1 VYAVSHPL
9 VAQREAVIWSEAW
22 RPPDR
27 SPPWVWAQNHIQS
40 IPYSPVPGR
49 FRIENSP
56 FIREPL
62 ETITDQAV
70 RQVCIIASVQSAKT
84 TASELSLCYVIANL
98 PGPTLW
104 LNETDD
110 DAKDQ
115 SESRLQ
121 KLFEE
126 CEPVKAL
133 FPRDR
138 HKRRN
143 TTIHFANGMTLWV
156 LGAHNKTNLQ
166 RRSIRWIFADECWAY
181 PPGHMAEAEARVT
194 AFGWL
199 GKCVWMSQGG
209 EEGDDIDRKF
219 ETTDMREWTFQ
230 CPHCQTRQPWKWE
243 NIEWSKSARND
254 EGEWDYEQVRATAS
268 MRCASCNHYFDDSD
282 KTRRELNATGRYI
295 PQNERASK
303 ENVGFHWNALATMS
317 WGKLAELYLRAKA
330 AARRG
335 DITLIKQFF
344 QKRLAQPWREYE
356 EDYKLE
362 IVRSGYR
369 KGESWE
375 ETAGVT
381 RKGSIIAAPYD
392 PSEISVQ
399 LIILTVDVQMDH
411 FFAVVRAWSANG
423 SSRLVWNEKVLSWD
437 AIAALQER
445 FGIHPNLV
453 FIDAGYSTYDVYRRC
468 AKHGWVALLGD
479 RRPTYVH
486 KTRQGKLVLRFY
498 SPRRKV
504 ALGRGQSCAVYYFSA
519 LNTKDALARL
529 RRNQEPERGATW
541 EVPDDIDDEYLA
553 HMEGEQRV
561 KKNGNWFWERIGKR
575 PQHMFDCEVMQVAA
589 AFMLKLVGR
598 ESMDPGAPPEGG
610 KIPSTEA
617 SDSQA

>member
-1 VYAVSHPL
+1 MHAVSQL
-9 VAQREAVIWSEAW
+9 SVIWSEAW

-62 ETITDQAV
+62 EIITDPAV

-126 CEPVKAL
+126 CEPVRAL

-181 PPGHMAEAEARVT
+181 PQGHMAEAEARVT

-219 ETTDMREWTFQ
+219 ETTDMREWTFACPQ
-230 CPHCQTRQPWKWE
+230 CGTRQPWKWE
-243 NIEWSKSARND
+243 NVEWSKSARND

-268 MRCASCNHYFDDSD
+268 MHCAACNHYFDDSD
-282 KTRRELNATGRYI
+282 KTRRELNGTGRFI
-295 PQNERASK
+295 PQNTRASK
-303 ENVGFHWNALATMS
+303 ENVGFHWNALVTMS
-317 WGKLAELYLRAKA
+317 WGKLAELYLRAKT

-335 DITLIKQFF
+335 DITLIQQFI
-344 QKRLAQPWREYE
+344 QKRLALPWREYE

-381 RKGSIIAAPYD
+381 PKGQIIAAPYD
-392 PSEISVQ
+392 PSEISVH

-437 AIAALQER
+437 EIVALQER

-453 FIDAGYSTYDVYRRC
+453 FIDAGYSTYDVYRQC
-468 AKHGWVALLGD
+468 AKRGWVALLGD

-486 KTRQGKLVLRFY
+486 KTRQGKSVLRFY

-504 ALGRGQSCAVYYFSA
+504 ALGHGQSCYVHYFSN
-519 LNTKDALARL
+519 LNLKDALARL
-529 RRNQEPERGATW
+529 RRNQDPERGSTW

-561 KKNGNWFWERIGKR
+561 KKNGKWFWEQIGKR
-575 PQHMFDCEVMQVAA
+575 PQHMFDCEVMQICA

-598 ESMDPGAPPEGG
+598 ESPETVEAQVDAAAGA
-610 KIPSTEA
+610 
-617 SDSQA
+617 

>member
-1 VYAVSHPL
+1 MGRGLQEHVC
-9 VAQREAVIWSEAW
+9 
-22 RPPDR
+22 
-27 SPPWVWAQNHIQS
+27 QS
-40 IPYSPVPGR
+40 IPVFAGARAGFAS
-49 FRIENSP
+49 ENSP
-56 FIREPL
+56 QIREPL
-62 ETITDQAV
+62 EAIVDPKV
-70 RQVCIIASVQSAKT
+70 RAPGLRSSPRSSPARRA
-84 TASELSLCYVIANL
+84 ASELSLCYVIANL

-156 LGAHNKTNLQ
+156 LGAHNRTNLQ

-230 CPHCQTRQPWKWE
+230 CPHCQTLQPWKWE
-243 NIEWSKSARND
+243 NVEWSKSARND

-375 ETAGVT
+375 DTAGVT
-381 RKGSIIAAPYD
+381 RKGGIIAAPYD

-411 FFAVVRAWSANG
+411 FFAVVRAWSAHG

-437 AIAALQER
+437 AISALQER

-468 AKHGWVALLGD
+468 AEHGWVALLGD

-529 RRNQEPERGATW
+529 RRNQDPKRGATW

-610 KIPSTEA
+610 KIASTED

>member
-1 VYAVSHPL
+1 MHAVSQL
-9 VAQREAVIWSEAW
+9 SVIWSEAW

-62 ETITDQAV
+62 EAITDPAV

-181 PPGHMAEAEARVT
+181 PQGHMAEAEARVT

-230 CPHCQTRQPWKWE
+230 CPHCQIRQPWKWE
-243 NIEWSKSARND
+243 NVEWSKSARND
-254 EGEWDYEQVRATAS
+254 EGEWDFEQVRATAS
-268 MRCASCNHYFDDSD
+268 MRCASCNHYFEDSD
-282 KTRRELNATGRYI
+282 KTRRELNATGQFI
-295 PQNERASK
+295 PQNTRASK

-335 DITLIKQFF
+335 DITLMQQFV

-362 IVRSGYR
+362 IVRSGYF

-381 RKGSIIAAPYD
+381 AKGQIIAAPYE
-392 PSEISVQ
+392 PSEISIH

-437 AIAALQER
+437 EIIALQER

-453 FIDAGYSTYDVYRRC
+453 FIDAGYSTYDVYRQC
-468 AKHGWVALLGD
+468 ARRGWVALLGD

-486 KTRQGKLVLRFY
+486 KTRKGKSVLRFY

-504 ALGRGQSCAVYYFSA
+504 ALGHGQSCFVHYFSN
-519 LNTKDALARL
+519 LNMKDALARL
-529 RRNQEPERGATW
+529 RRNQDPEHGPTW

-561 KKNGNWFWERIGKR
+561 KKNGNWFWEQIGKR
-575 PQHMFDCEVMQVAA
+575 PQHLFDCEVMQICA

-598 ESMDPGAPPEGG
+598 ESPEIVEPQVDAAPGA
-610 KIPSTEA
+610 
-617 SDSQA
+617 